1 MREKAEWERLH
12 TSQDLQLDFLQDI
25 QPALQCLPLSKIMD
39 AMGLSLRYSSLIR
52 RGLKIP
58 HRRHWAKLA
67 QLVPNRAH
75 LSLTKVEMTPLV
87 APTHVVTLDSRAV
100 ES

>member
-1 MREKAEWERLH
+1 MYENAEWERLH

-25 QPALQCLPLSKIMD
+25 QPALQCSPLSKIMD
-39 AMGLSLRYSSLIR
+39 ATGLSLRYSSLIR

-67 QLVPNRAH
+67 QLVPGRAQ
-75 LSLTKVEMTPLV
+75 LSLTRGGITPLV
-87 APTHVVTLDSRAV
+87 APTHVATLDSRAV